1 MPEEFGKCIP
11 QDIQLAAEDRFSE
24 YDKPSFSRV
33 QTDIAKNLLKLR
45 VSFLENQKIG
55 KTYRAD
61 IKLLKKDTAII
72 IKSSDKSRRLER
84 RQGTILGL
92 DKLKQDWMKTEGSE
106 SSKIRY
112 ITAEQWQGL
121 DEMAKLKL
129 LSALIQ

>member
-1 MPEEFGKCIP
+1 M
-11 QDIQLAAEDRFSE
+11 
-24 YDKPSFSRV
+24 

-45 VSFLENQKIG
+45 VSFSENQKIG

>member
-1 MPEEFGKCIP
+1 M
-11 QDIQLAAEDRFSE
+11 AAEDRFSE